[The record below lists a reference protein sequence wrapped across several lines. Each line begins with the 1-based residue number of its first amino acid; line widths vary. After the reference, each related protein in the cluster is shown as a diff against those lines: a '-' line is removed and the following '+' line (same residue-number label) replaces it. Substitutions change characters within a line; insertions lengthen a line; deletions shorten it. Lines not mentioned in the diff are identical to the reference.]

1 LGSASFYSP
10 NPFPINL
17 SYYFSVPTLLV
28 KLKRSQIGLKSTQP
42 AFEQLTQS
50 CIQQNLPVESW
61 KRDEDLAMEERGER
75 LKIFDINHEK
85 APTLAQ
91 ITLQLCDGK
100 DGSDGAA
107 DIVDWIADGIK
118 AENDQ

>member
-1 LGSASFYSP
+1 LV
-10 NPFPINL
+10 NL
-17 SYYFSVPTLLV
+17 SYYFLVPTLIV

-50 CIQQNLPVESW
+50 CIQQHLPVETW
-61 KRDEDLAMEERGER
+61 KRDEDLAMKERGEQ

-85 APTLAQ
+85 APTLAE
-91 ITLQLCDGK
+91 ITLQLCDDK
-100 DGSDGAA
+100 DSSDSAA
-107 DIVDWIADGIK
+107 DVVDWIADGIK